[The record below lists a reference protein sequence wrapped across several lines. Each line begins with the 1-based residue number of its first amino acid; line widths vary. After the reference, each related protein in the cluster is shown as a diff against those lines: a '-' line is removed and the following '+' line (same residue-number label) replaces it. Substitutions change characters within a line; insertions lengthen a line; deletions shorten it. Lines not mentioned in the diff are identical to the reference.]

1 VNIDVTP
8 GVASQGSGTQPKA
21 MPSVRPAITPSPRP
35 FINDAM
41 TMPNVGRVSVGC
53 FACAIVSLAR
63 IFVGRPKPKFLLP
76 LFRPNPL
83 IRSTREDPTP
93 STVPHQN
100 DERSGSQTNQDR

>member
-35 FINDAM
+35 FINDAT

-53 FACAIVSLAR
+53 FACAIVSLVHMLSDVLSRSSRFHSFGR
-63 IFVGRPKPKFLLP
+63 I
-76 LFRPNPL
+76 
-83 IRSTREDPTP
+83 
-93 STVPHQN
+93 H
-100 DERSGSQTNQDR
+100 